1 MSKLGEYFH
10 KKYYPDLDINLVE
23 KHLSNP
29 KVFDTAVSF
38 VHKNHYQDLPIENV
52 RSAFAQE
59 HPIVNYQQQS
69 DDLMK
74 KYSNLNFVQRA
85 SKDVGSM
92 RLSQDNG
99 DYATHKMAYS
109 TNENGE
115 NIMFPMVV
123 QQGDKLIDFTQG
135 VNMEDKVQR
144 KNAFVNAKKYAEQT
158 GEFIPVGKD
167 NQFAEYFSSAGYKK
181 NMGEDVYNDAF
192 GEYLQRSGIN
202 LPETVIRGNKSGQA
216 PPMPM
221 E

>member
-29 KVFDTAVSF
+29 QVFDTAVSF

-52 RSAFAQE
+52 KSVFKQE
-59 HPIVNYQQQS
+59 HPIINYQQQS
-69 DDLMK
+69 DDLMN

-85 SKDVGSM
+85 QKNVGNIK
-92 RLSQDNG
+92 LQQVNG

-109 TNENGE
+109 TNDEGE
-115 NIMFPMVV
+115 NIMFPLVV
-123 QQGDKLIDFTQG
+123 QQGDRLVDFSQG
-135 VNMEDKVQR
+135 VNMKDKIQR
-144 KNAFVNAKKYAEQT
+144 RTAFDNARNYAIKS
-158 GEFIPVGKD
+158 GEFIPIGND

-181 NMGEDVYNDAF
+181 NMGDDIYNDAF
-192 GEYLQRSGIN
+192 NEYLNNSGVN
-202 LPETVIRGNKSGQA
+202 LPETVIRSNQSGQA
-216 PPMPM
+216 PPMPV